1 MRFWVLA
8 DAQNHYYYSAMPYL
22 GKDGDKVGVN
32 LGAPVVKRL
41 VEPLHNSG
49 INVTCDQYFMGVE
62 MIETIKSNNLTLFG
76 KLMPNR
82 KHLPVELT
90 KKAGRLVGST
100 LFAFKDDL
108 TMCLYVPKK
117 NKLALLLSTAC
128 QSDKIDESG
137 KPEIV

>member
-1 MRFWVLA
+1 MFR
-8 DAQNHYYYSAMPYL
+8 Q
-22 GKDGDKVGVN
+22 GGDKVAVN
-32 LGAPVVKRL
+32 LGTTVVKRL

-49 INVTCDQYFMGVE
+49 INVTGDQYFTGVE
-62 MIETIKSNNLTLFG
+62 TIETLKSNNLTLFG
-76 KLMPNR
+76 TLMPNR

-108 TMCLYVPKK
+108 TMCLWVPKK
-117 NKLALLLSTAC
+117 NKLALLLSTAY